1 MKRISLSSFY
11 SIKKLRLRNIKE
23 SVEDHTTHKDNFWG
37 QDMNTSVIPKS
48 INSMIRRSYYFP
60 PIDGITNSYGGI
72 NLSLKEAVAIGSFG
86 DITTVKCFLN
96 LKSSLNGVS
105 NLHIPNWVK

>member
-11 SIKKLRLRNIKE
+11 SIKKLRLGNIKE
-23 SVEDHTTHKDNFWG
+23 SVEDHTTHRDNNFWG

-48 INSMIRRSYYFP
+48 INSMIRGSYYFP
-60 PIDGITNSYGGI
+60 PTGGITNSHGGI

-86 DITTVKCFLN
+86 DITTVKFFLN
-96 LKSSLNGVS
+96 KLNS
-105 NLHIPNWVK
+105 